1 MEQLEYDG
9 YNAFDNSSKCYSL
22 AIREL
27 RLEGIR
33 SGKIGPRKDN
43 PEEMQI
49 AREAG
54 YVIDPVHHRISS

>member
-1 MEQLEYDG
+1 MNDS
-9 YNAFDNSSKCYSL
+9 YNASDNSSKCYAL
-22 AIREL
+22 AIQEL

-33 SGKIGPRKDN
+33 SGKIAPRKDN

-54 YVIDPVHHRISS
+54 FVIDPVHHRVSS